1 MKKSKT
7 QEIRMA
13 VAKPS
18 KHIEIPKSKLKLK
31 THIFRRLTLKH
42 NSSSRTHIN
51 KTLDCLI
58 FSKNTHLS
66 VGFKDDVMFNFQD
79 EFLKR

>member
-1 MKKSKT
+1 MKKSRT
-7 QEIRMA
+7 QEARLSL
-13 VAKPS
+13 AKPI
-18 KHIEIPKSKLKLK
+18 KQLDHPKSKLQIK
-31 THIFRRLTLKH
+31 THIFKRLTLKH
-42 NSSSRTHIN
+42 NSSSRTITN

-66 VGFKDDVMFNFQD
+66 VGFKDDIMYNYQD